1 MDEKNFSLTVC
12 YADQC
17 GNPQNCLY
25 PHIGTANTPEKLKPL
40 LYHDH
45 ILIQFSGNRRGK
57 ENFVQAATA
66 VFDCD
71 NDHSDIPAEWITV
84 EDIPAMFPD
93 VRCIVTTSRHHMKPK
108 GDKSA
113 RPRFHAIFFIDP
125 ITDPDGYVVFM
136 KKVQSMYP
144 FFDKNAL
151 DAGRFFFG
159 NPDTQI
165 FFFPGTMTLTQ
176 FIAGEESAQAF
187 ARLDEIIPEGRR
199 NSTLSK
205 AGGKIL
211 KRWGDTPEALQMFL
225 ALAERCDPPLEQEE
239 LDRIWQSA
247 RRFYHNKVVRTP
259 GYEDPVTYNALSAV
273 KWETPIPFT
282 QAILPAF
289 PVDTLPSTVQ
299 DYVLAVAES
308 TQTPVDMSASAALA
322 ILALCEQGKFRIRGK
337 ADWTEPLNLFVVI
350 VAEPSERKSAVISFM
365 TRPLNAFEAEY
376 NKQNAAELEASKMKR
391 RILERRQRTLE
402 DKAAKGKVEDSELE
416 QLAQQ
421 IALYKE
427 KTPMRLY
434 VDDITTEKLTSV
446 LAEGGGKTA
455 IVSAEGGIFDMLS
468 GIYSKNVNIDVML
481 KGHSG
486 DCIRV
491 DRIGRNSESIMNPAL
506 TVLLTVQ
513 PNVLSGM
520 MQNGT
525 FRGRGLTAR
534 FLYCMPTSIVGQRK
548 YRTEP
553 IPAEVSRNYSALIR
567 NLLEDEQQAEPE
579 EITLSPGADRL
590 LEEFSGD
597 VERKLKTEYV
607 DIADWAGK
615 LVGAVLRI
623 AGVLCRASV
632 IRSDGF
638 LEDPAPLVVDE
649 ATMQDAISIGRYFTE
664 HSRAAFSLMGAD
676 SLVKQ
681 SQYLLD
687 AISKNGLVEFTRR
700 DIMRLC
706 RSFKTAD
713 EVQPVLNHL
722 AEYGYIAMKG
732 SNAPTGKGR
741 PAGQV
746 YLVNPCLYEKAS

>member
-1 MDEKNFSLTVC
+1 M
-12 YADQC
+12 
-17 GNPQNCLY
+17 
-25 PHIGTANTPEKLKPL
+25 
-40 LYHDH
+40 
-45 ILIQFSGNRRGK
+45 
-57 ENFVQAATA
+57 
-66 VFDCD
+66 
-71 NDHSDIPAEWITV
+71 
-84 EDIPAMFPD
+84 
-93 VRCIVTTSRHHMKPK
+93 
-108 GDKSA
+108 
-113 RPRFHAIFFIDP
+113 
-125 ITDPDGYVVFM
+125 
-136 KKVQSMYP
+136 
-144 FFDKNAL
+144 
-151 DAGRFFFG
+151 
-159 NPDTQI
+159 
-165 FFFPGTMTLTQ
+165 
-176 FIAGEESAQAF
+176 
-187 ARLDEIIPEGRR
+187 
-199 NSTLSK
+199 
-205 AGGKIL
+205 
-211 KRWGDTPEALQMFL
+211 
-225 ALAERCDPPLEQEE
+225 
-239 LDRIWQSA
+239 
-247 RRFYHNKVVRTP
+247 
-259 GYEDPVTYNALSAV
+259 

-289 PVDTLPSTVQ
+289 PVDALPSTVR

-308 TQTPVDMSASAALA
+308 TQTPVGMSASAALA

-350 VAEPSERKSAVISFM
+350 VAEPSERKSAVINLM
-365 TRPLNAFEAEY
+365 TRPLNTFEAEY
-376 NKQNAAELEASKMKR
+376 NKQNAAELEASNMKR
-391 RILERRQRTLE
+391 RILERRQRALE

-427 KTPMRLY
+427 KAPMRLY

-446 LAEGGGKTA
+446 LAEGGGKAA

-590 LEEFSGD
+590 LEEFSGE

-607 DIADWAGK
+607 DITDWAGK

-649 ATMQDAISIGRYFTE
+649 ATMQGAISIGRYFTE

-676 SLVKQ
+676 ALVKQ